1 LIKSVNNCTLDA
13 NLKKRR
19 SYAMS
24 QELFAAA
31 QSGDAAK
38 VKTLLD
44 SGVAHSATDEAG
56 ETALMHAAHGG
67 HVAAVQVLIAAG
79 ADVNARSPQGWTAV
93 AKAAYNGETERGYV
107 EVIEVL
113 HEAGASLDEH
123 IFFGITPL
131 MLAAGGGDA
140 PVVEWLINAGAD
152 VLATNEGGRT
162 ARLMANDKFYV
173 DVINLL
179 TEAERQLGVSEDGSC
194 SSTKSVVKPQVVNL
208 MKPTSH

>member
-1 LIKSVNNCTLDA
+1 
-13 NLKKRR
+13 
-19 SYAMS
+19 MS

-38 VKTLLD
+38 VKSLLE
-44 SGVAHSATDEAG
+44 SGIAHGTTDDAG
-56 ETALMHAAHGG
+56 ETALMHAAHHG

-79 ADVNARSPQGWTAV
+79 ADVNAKSPQGWTAL

-113 HEAGASLDEH
+113 HEAGAALDER

-140 PVVEWLINAGAD
+140 SVVEWLINAGAD

-179 TEAERQLGVSEDGSC
+179 TEAERQLGVQEDGSC

-208 MKPTSH
+208 MKPTTH

>member
-1 LIKSVNNCTLDA
+1 
-13 NLKKRR
+13 
-19 SYAMS
+19 MS

-67 HVAAVQVLIAAG
+67 HLAAVQVLIAAG
-79 ADVNARSPQGWTAV
+79 ADINAKSPQGWTAL

-107 EVIEVL
+107 EVIEML
-113 HEAGASLDEH
+113 HEAGASLDER

-179 TEAERQLGVSEDGSC
+179 TEAERQLGVQEDGSC

-208 MKPTSH
+208 MKPTTH

>member
-1 LIKSVNNCTLDA
+1 
-13 NLKKRR
+13 
-19 SYAMS
+19 MS

-31 QSGDAAK
+31 KAGDAAQ
-38 VKTLLD
+38 VKNLLD
-44 SGVAHSATDEAG
+44 SGVAHSAADEAG

-67 HVAAVQVLIAAG
+67 HLATVQVLIAAG
-79 ADVNARSPQGWTAV
+79 ADVNAKSPQGWTAL

-107 EVIEVL
+107 EVAEVL
-113 HEAGASLDEH
+113 HEAGALVDEP

-140 PVVEWLINAGAD
+140 SVVEWLINNGAD
-152 VLATNEGGRT
+152 VLAANEGGRT
-162 ARLMANDKFYV
+162 ARMMADDKFYV

-179 TEAERQLGVSEDGSC
+179 HEAEQQLGVSVDGSC
-194 SSTKSVVKPQVVNL
+194 SSTRSVAKPQVVNL

>member
-1 LIKSVNNCTLDA
+1 
-13 NLKKRR
+13 
-19 SYAMS
+19 MS

-31 QSGDAAK
+31 QSGDAAQIK
-38 VKTLLD
+38 NLLD
-44 SGVAHSATDEAG
+44 SGTSHAATDEAG

-67 HVAAVQVLIAAG
+67 HVAAVGVLIAAG
-79 ADVNARSPQGWTAV
+79 ADVNAKAPQGWTAL
-93 AKAAYNGETERGYV
+93 AKASYNGETERGYV
-107 EVIEVL
+107 EVIEIL
-113 HEAGASLDEH
+113 HDAGASLDER

-140 PVVEWLINAGAD
+140 SVVEWLINNGAD

-162 ARLMANDKFYV
+162 ARMMANDKFYV

-208 MKPTSH
+208 MKPTTH

>member
-1 LIKSVNNCTLDA
+1 
-13 NLKKRR
+13 
-19 SYAMS
+19 MS
-24 QELFAAA
+24 QELFVSA
-31 QSGDAAK
+31 QSGDAAQ
-38 VKTLLD
+38 VKSLLEA
-44 SGVAHSATDEAG
+44 GAAHGATDEAG
-56 ETALMHAAHGG
+56 ETALMHAARGG
-67 HVAAVQVLIAAG
+67 HVAAVQMLIAAG
-79 ADVNARSPQGWTAV
+79 ADVNAKSPQGWTAL

-113 HEAGASLDEH
+113 HEAGATLDER

-152 VLATNEGGRT
+152 VLAVNDGGRT
-162 ARLMANDKFYV
+162 ARMMANDKFYI

-179 TEAERQLGVSEDGSC
+179 NEAERQLGVQEDGSC
-194 SSTKSVVKPQVVNL
+194 SSTKSVVKPQVANL

>member
-1 LIKSVNNCTLDA
+1 ML
-13 NLKKRR
+13 
-19 SYAMS
+19 
-24 QELFAAA
+24 QELLVAASSGDVARIEALLAAGADHAAA
-31 QSGDAAK
+31 
-38 VKTLLD
+38 
-44 SGVAHSATDEAG
+44 DEAG
-56 ETALMHAAHGG
+56 ENALMHAAHNG
-67 HVAAVQVLIAAG
+67 HVAAVETLIAAG
-79 ADVNARSPQGWTAV
+79 ADVNAKSPQGWTAL

-107 EVIEVL
+107 EVLEIL
-113 HEAGASLDEH
+113 HEAGASLDER

-140 PVVEWLINAGAD
+140 SVVEWLINAGAD

-208 MKPTSH
+208 MKPTTH

>member
-1 LIKSVNNCTLDA
+1 
-13 NLKKRR
+13 
-19 SYAMS
+19 MS

-31 QSGDAAK
+31 RSGDATQI
-38 VKTLLD
+38 KTLLEAGAD
-44 SGVAHSATDEAG
+44 HAAVDEAG
-56 ETALMHAAHGG
+56 ETVLMHAAHGG
-67 HVAAVQVLIAAG
+67 HVAAVQLLIAAG
-79 ADVNARSPQGWTAV
+79 ADVNAKSPQGWTAL

-113 HEAGASLDEH
+113 HEAGAALDER

-140 PVVEWLINAGAD
+140 PVVEWLINTGAD
-152 VLATNEGGRT
+152 VLAANDGGRT
-162 ARLMANDKFYV
+162 ARMMANDKFYV

-179 TEAERQLGVSEDGSC
+179 NEAERQLGVSEDGSC

-208 MKPTSH
+208 MKPTTH

>member
-1 LIKSVNNCTLDA
+1 
-13 NLKKRR
+13 
-19 SYAMS
+19 MS

-31 QSGDAAK
+31 RSGDLARIQN
-38 VKTLLD
+38 LLD
-44 SGVAHSATDEAG
+44 AGTLHSAVDEAG

-67 HVAAVQVLIAAG
+67 HVAAVQVLIASG
-79 ADVNARSPQGWTAV
+79 ANVHAKSPHGWTAL
-93 AKAAYNGETERGYV
+93 AKAAYNGETGRGYV

-113 HEAGASLDEH
+113 HEAGAALDER

-140 PVVEWLINAGAD
+140 AVVEWLINAGAD

-162 ARLMANDKFYV
+162 ARMMANDKFYV

-179 TEAERQLGVSEDGSC
+179 TEAERQLGVGEDGSC

-208 MKPTSH
+208 LKPTTH